1 MPYILYKTD
10 GTKLTT
16 VDDASLD
23 LTTDLSLVGKN
34 YSGYGQVVNENFVAL
49 LENFSSDTA
58 PAKPL
63 RGQLWYDKI
72 NGRLNVSYDGK
83 SFKGIASIFVQSSRP
98 PVGALV
104 RGDLWWDSDAFQ
116 LKAFDGGNFQV
127 IGPFDPASGRAT
139 WLPDIEET
147 GIALTDT
154 TPVSKG
160 VIDDEVIAIL
170 GRQDF
175 IVQANSPLV
184 NIFPQVKRGITLK
197 GADSTGNSVNSG
209 TVLWGSAAH
218 AVYATSATTA
228 TFALNFAG
236 PGAPALLSSTSTNL
250 NSYYSTA
257 TTSTRA
263 FTIAQRDGG
272 GNLHANVF
280 YGVAS
285 SAYYADLAERYHTDQ
300 EYGPGTVVVIGGESE
315 ITASNEPAQT
325 SVLGVVS
332 TNPAVMM
339 NSEAGPDHTHPFIA
353 LRGRVPCKVEGPIK
367 KGDMLVTSES
377 LGRARAYCANDNCLA
392 VFAKA
397 LQDNTDSY
405 NVIEVVII

>member
-1 MPYILYKTD
+1 MPYILFKTD

-49 LENFSSDTA
+49 LENFSSNTA
-58 PAKPL
+58 PARPL
-63 RGQLWYDKI
+63 RGQLWYDKL

-83 SFKGIASIFVQSSRP
+83 SFKGIASIFVQPARP
-98 PVGALV
+98 PIGAIV

-116 LKAFDGGNFQV
+116 LKAFDGSNFQV

-139 WLPDIEET
+139 WLPSIEDT
-147 GIALTDT
+147 GVALTDT

-160 VIDDEVIAIL
+160 IIDDEVIAIL
-170 GRQDF
+170 SRQDF
-175 IVQANSPLV
+175 TIQATSPLV
-184 NIFPQVKRGITLK
+184 NTFPLVKRGITLK
-197 GADSTGNSVNSG
+197 GADATGNSVSSG

-218 AVYATSATTA
+218 AVYASSATTA

-236 PGAPALLSSTSTNL
+236 PGAPALLSSTSTSLIN
-250 NSYYSTA
+250 YYNTA
-257 TTSTRA
+257 TTSTQA

-272 GNLHANVF
+272 GNLHANIF

-285 SAYYADLAERYHTDQ
+285 SAYYADLAERYHADQ
-300 EYGPGTVVVIGGESE
+300 QYEPGTVVVIGGDAEV
-315 ITASNEPAQT
+315 TASDESAQT

-332 TNPAVMM
+332 TNPALMM

-353 LRGRVPCKVEGPIK
+353 LRGRVPCKVEGPIR

-377 LGRARAYCANDNCLA
+377 LGRARVYRTGDNCLA

-397 LQDNTDSY
+397 LQDNPGDQT
-405 NVIEVVII
+405 VIEVVII